1 MDGKEIHEQY
11 RTIPEEM
18 VIGRL
23 ETRTRTYRVIQS
35 GRYPWDGFRFN
46 MSVVTKWL
54 SYGKLTYSD
63 GIEPLES
70 KIENAVRC
78 YAMVMD
84 AYKCGDIIHLCHQ
97 EPFTYKDY
105 VILSN
110 DIVLDGYGVGLYLK
124 EMDDLSLYNDRNRW
138 NLGNGKS
145 CLGDAYADV
154 PQPERLSWFDFM
166 SYYHPEKKSVDKFRK
181 ETLKSFV
188 HKIHDYEEEIEWN
201 RKQIETLENDRR
213 QFNVRFIRYIKQI
226 RQNAKKR

>member
-46 MSVVTKWL
+46 MNVVTKWL

-63 GIEPLES
+63 GVQPLES

-84 AYKCGDIIHLCHQ
+84 AYKCGDIIHLYHQ

-124 EMDDLSLYNDRNRW
+124 EMDDVTPNR
-138 NLGNGKS
+138 GCREES
-145 CLGDAYADV
+145 CLDDAYVDV

-166 SYYHPEKKSVDKFRK
+166 SYYHPEKKSVNKFRK

-188 HKIHDYEEEIEWN
+188 HKIRHYEEEIEWN
-201 RKQIETLENDRR
+201 RKQIETLENNRC